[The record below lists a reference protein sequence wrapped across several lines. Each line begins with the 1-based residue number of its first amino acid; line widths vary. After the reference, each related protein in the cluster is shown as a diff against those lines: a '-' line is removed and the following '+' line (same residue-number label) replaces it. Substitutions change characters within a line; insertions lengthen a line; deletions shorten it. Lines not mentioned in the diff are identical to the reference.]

1 MSVQDGYIYE
11 EEEDQDEFGDD
22 SLKGL
27 RKQAAKA
34 KKLEAQMWEMQREL
48 AFARS
53 GLPLDDPA
61 LQYFIKGYDGELE
74 EDEILDAAERAGFI
88 EIVDDDD
95 AEEHAPEYNPAGEAQ
110 ARVMNAAAGGRAEN
124 VTEAAALSRMQDALN
139 EGGVEGFMAVAQ
151 EYGIPTTN
159 DE

>member
-11 EEEDQDEFGDD
+11 EEEDQDEYGDD

-74 EDEILDAAERAGFI
+74 ADEILDAAERAGFI

-110 ARVMNAAAGGRAEN
+110 ARVMNAAAGGSAEN

>member
-1 MSVQDGYIYE
+1 MSVQDGYIME
-11 EEEDQDEFGDD
+11 EEEDQDEYGDD

-27 RKQAAKA
+27 RKQAAKS

-61 LQYFIKGYDGELE
+61 LQYFFNGYDGELDP
-74 EDEILDAAERAGFI
+74 DEILEAAEEAGFI
-88 EIVDDDD
+88 EIVEDDDD
-95 AEEHAPEYNPAGEAQ
+95 YADAPEYNPAGEAQ
-110 ARVMNAAAGGRAEN
+110 ARVMNAAAGGSAEN

-159 DE
+159 NE

>member
-1 MSVQDGYIYE
+1 MSVQDGYIE
-11 EEEDQDEFGDD
+11 EEETDEYGDD

-34 KKLEAQMWEMQREL
+34 KKLEAEMWEMQREL

-61 LQYFIKGYDGELE
+61 LQYFIKGYDGDLDAEM
-74 EDEILDAAERAGFI
+74 ILDAAEAAGFI
-88 EIVDDDD
+88 EFVEDD
-95 AEEHAPEYNPAGEAQ
+95 EEQQPAAPEYNPAMEAQ
-110 ARVMNAAAGGRAEN
+110 SRVMNAAAGGAAEN

-139 EGGVEGFMAVAQ
+139 EGGIEGFMAVAQ
-151 EYGIPTTN
+151 EYGIPVSN
-159 DE
+159 DDE

>member
-11 EEEDQDEFGDD
+11 EEEDQDEYGDD

-74 EDEILDAAERAGFI
+74 ADEILDAAERAGFI

-95 AEEHAPEYNPAGEAQ
+95 DDQAAPEYNPAGEAQ
-110 ARVMNAAAGGRAEN
+110 ARVMNAAAGGSAEN

-139 EGGVEGFMAVAQ
+139 EGGVEGFLAVAQ

>member
-11 EEEDQDEFGDD
+11 EEEDQDEYGDD

-74 EDEILDAAERAGFI
+74 ADEILDAAERAGFI

>member
-124 VTEAAALSRMQDALN
+124 VTEAEALSRMQDALN

>member
-34 KKLEAQMWEMQREL
+34 KKLEAQMWDMQREL

-61 LQYFIKGYDGELE
+61 LQYFIKGYDGDLDA
-74 EDEILDAAERAGFI
+74 DEILEAAEEAGFI

-95 AEEHAPEYNPAGEAQ
+95 DWDAPENNPHGEAQ
-110 ARVMNAAAGGRAEN
+110 ARVMNAAAGGSAEN

-139 EGGVEGFMAVAQ
+139 EGGLEGFMAVAQ